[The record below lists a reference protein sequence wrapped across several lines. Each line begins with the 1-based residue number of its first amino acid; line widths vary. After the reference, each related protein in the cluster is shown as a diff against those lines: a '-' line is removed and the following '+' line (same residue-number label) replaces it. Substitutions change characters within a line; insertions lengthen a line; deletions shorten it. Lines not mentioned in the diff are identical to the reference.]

1 MSVYMRG
8 VDEVEII
15 AEENSV
21 AELCLTGIDE
31 VEVNADETFAFEVE
45 LDKDVA
51 KGSLRME
58 VSINLDGLI
67 EAEDVNGFVLKIVVG
82 RMIVLVRTNVLSNY
96 IFRVKKL
103 DSTTM

>member
-31 VEVNADETFAFEVE
+31 VEVNVDETFAFEVE

-58 VSINLDGLI
+58 VPINLDGLI
-67 EAEDVNGFVLKIVVG
+67 EAEEVKAFVSKMVVG
-82 RMIVLVRTNVLSNY
+82 RMIVLVRTNV
-96 IFRVKKL
+96 
-103 DSTTM
+103 STSLCCKI